1 MYRKGYPSINHSLQ
15 GFIRE
20 NLTENKRRK
29 PNYSEKYFKV
39 ALVSATRY
47 LHYQS
52 KYIYLSVA
60 SYIKALGYAE

>member
-1 MYRKGYPSINHSLQ
+1 VYRKGYPSINHSLRC
-15 GFIRE
+15 FIKE
-20 NLTENKRRK
+20 NLSENKSRK
-29 PNYSEKYFKV
+29 SNYSEKYLKV

-60 SYIKALGYAE
+60 SYIKAPGYAE